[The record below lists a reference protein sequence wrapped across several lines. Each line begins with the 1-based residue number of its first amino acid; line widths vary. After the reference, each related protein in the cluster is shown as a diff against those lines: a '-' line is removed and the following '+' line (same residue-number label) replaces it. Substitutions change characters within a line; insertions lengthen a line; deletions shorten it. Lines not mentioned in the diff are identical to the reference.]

1 MNQYQEF
8 IAKSRYA
15 RYLPEVSRRENWEE
29 TSGRWI
35 KFFQEQLAHKLPAD
49 HPVWSTLTTAI
60 ANLKVLPS
68 MRSVMTAGEALKRTN
83 VAAYNCS
90 YLPVDNARSFDEAMY
105 ILLCGT
111 GVGFSCEEKYVNE
124 LPVVPELLEF
134 GKTILPSKVITVED
148 SKEGWCEAYRLL
160 IARLYVGVI
169 SQWDVS
175 LVRPAGTPLKT
186 FGGRASGPAPLV
198 SLFEYTIN
206 KFKNAQGRKLTPIEC
221 HDIMC
226 KIGEVVVVGGVRRS
240 AMISL
245 GDLGSYDHAT
255 AKAGAWWENHA
266 ERALANN
273 SAVYSHKPSIGEF
286 MKEWLDIYN
295 SHSGER
301 GIFNREASQK
311 QAAKYGF
318 RDFNVEYGTN
328 PCSEIILKPYQFC
341 NLSTV
346 IVEPD
351 DTIADLAD
359 KVELATIMGTFQSTL
374 TKLPY
379 LRDIWT
385 KHTAEERLLGVSM
398 TGILDNP
405 LLRGEGVDLETLLA
419 GLREVARET
428 NAKWADTLGISRSA
442 AITCVKPEG
451 TVSQLTQTSSGIHAG
466 HAPYYIRRV
475 RQDIKDPLTQFLIEQ
490 GVPNER
496 CFMKP
501 DQTVIFSFPQKSSGY
516 TRKDLTA
523 IQHLNI
529 WLAYQRHWCEH
540 KPSVTISVKDH
551 EWMEV
556 GAWVWKHF
564 DECTGISFLPDDGGT
579 YQQAP
584 YEDCDQYTYH
594 KLTQEMPEIKW
605 EDFIEYKD
613 NVEGAQT
620 LACTANGC
628 EI

>member
-15 RYLPEVSRRENWEE
+15 RYLPEQSRRENWDE
-29 TSGRWI
+29 TSLRWI
-35 KFFQEQLAHKLPAD
+35 RFFQKELGNKVDAQTWAD
-49 HPVWSTLTTAI
+49 LEHAI
-60 ANLKVLPS
+60 KDLKVLPS
-68 MRSVMTAGEALKRTN
+68 MRSIMTAGEALDRTH

-90 YLPVDNARSFDEAMY
+90 YLPIDSIRSFDEAMY

-111 GVGFSCEEKYVNE
+111 GVGFSCEEKYVNQ
-124 LPVVPELLEF
+124 LPVVPHM
-134 GKTILPSKVITVED
+134 GTSDKIITVED

-160 IARLYVGVI
+160 IARMFAGVI
-169 SQWDVS
+169 PRWDTS
-175 LVRPAGTPLKT
+175 LVRPAGAPLKT
-186 FGGRASGPAPLV
+186 FGGRASGPGPLIN
-198 SLFEYTIN
+198 LFEYTVN
-206 KFKNAQGRKLTPIEC
+206 KFINAQGRKLTPIEC

-273 SAVYSHKPSIGEF
+273 SAVYAHKPSIGEF

-311 QAAKYGF
+311 QAAKFGF
-318 RDFNVEYGTN
+318 REYNVDYGTN

-346 IVEPD
+346 IVEPTD
-351 DTIADLAD
+351 NIGDLYR

-374 TKLPY
+374 TNFPY
-379 LRDIWT
+379 LRDVWKT
-385 KHTAEERLLGVSM
+385 NTEQERLLGVSM

-405 LLRGEGVDLETLLA
+405 LLRGEGVNLEFLLN
-419 GLREVARET
+419 GLRDRARAVNKE
-428 NAKWADTLGISRSA
+428 WAEKLGIPASA

-475 RQDIKDPLTQFLIEQ
+475 RQDIKDPLTQFMIQQ
-490 GVPNER
+490 GVPNEP

-501 DQTVIFSFPQKSSGY
+501 DQTVVFSFPQKSEGF

-523 IQHLNI
+523 LQHLEI

-556 GAWVWKHF
+556 GAWVYEHF

-584 YEDCDQYTYH
+584 YEDTDQYTYH
-594 KLTQEMPEIKW
+594 KMANAMPELDW
-605 EDFIEYKD
+605 SLFIEDRD

-620 LACTANGC
+620 LACTAGGC
-628 EI
+628 AI

>member
-15 RYLPEVSRRENWEE
+15 RYLPEQSRRENWDE
-29 TSGRWI
+29 TSLRWVR
-35 KFFQEQLAHKLPAD
+35 FFQKELGDKVDAQTWAD
-49 HPVWSTLTTAI
+49 LTHAI
-60 ANLKVLPS
+60 KDLKVLPS
-68 MRSVMTAGEALKRTN
+68 MRSIMTAGEALDRTH

-90 YLPVDNARSFDEAMY
+90 YLPIDSSRSFDEAMY

-111 GVGFSCEEKYVNE
+111 GVGFSCEEKYVNQ
-124 LPVVPELLEF
+124 LPVVPTLEM
-134 GKTILPSKVITVED
+134 SDKVITVQD

-160 IARLYVGVI
+160 IARMYAGI
-169 SQWDVS
+169 IPKWDVS

-198 SLFEYTIN
+198 ALFDYTVN
-206 KFKNAQGRKLTPIEC
+206 KFKNAQGRKLSPIEC

-273 SAVYSHKPSIGEF
+273 SAIYTHKPSIGEF

-311 QAAKYGF
+311 QAAKFGF
-318 RDFNVEYGTN
+318 REYNVDYGTN

-341 NLSTV
+341 NLSTI
-346 IVEPD
+346 IVEPT
-351 DTIADLAD
+351 DTIGDLYR

-374 TKLPY
+374 TNFPY
-379 LRDIWT
+379 LRDVWKT
-385 KHTAEERLLGVSM
+385 NTEQERLLGVSM

-405 LLRGEGVDLETLLA
+405 LLRGEGVNLEMLLN
-419 GLREVARET
+419 GLRDRARAVNKE
-428 NAKWADTLGISRSA
+428 WADRLGIPASA

-475 RQDIKDPLTQFLIEQ
+475 RQDIKDPLTQFLISQ
-490 GVPNER
+490 GVPNEP

-501 DQTVIFSFPQKSSGY
+501 DQTVVFSFPQKSEGF

-523 IQHLNI
+523 LQHLDI

-551 EWMEV
+551 EWMKV
-556 GAWVWKHF
+556 GAWVWEHF

-584 YEDCDQYTYH
+584 YEDCDQYAYH
-594 KLTQEMPEIKW
+594 KMASEMPELDWSLFK
-605 EDFIEYKD
+605 EDRD

-620 LACTANGC
+620 LACTAGGC